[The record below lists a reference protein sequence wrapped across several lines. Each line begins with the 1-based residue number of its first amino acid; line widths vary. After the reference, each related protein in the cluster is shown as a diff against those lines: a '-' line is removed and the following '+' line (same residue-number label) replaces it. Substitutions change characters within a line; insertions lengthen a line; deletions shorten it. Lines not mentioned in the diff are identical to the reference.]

1 MKSHQVIFIIF
12 STIIFQGCLVHTNS
26 ADADKAVI
34 DSLKMKIDAGY
45 HPGLGEF
52 MSGIQMH
59 HAKLWFAG
67 TKSNWKLADFEV
79 HEIIESLDDIEMF
92 NKDRKESKMV
102 SMIRPALD
110 SVVIAI
116 THADAY
122 DFKRKYQILT
132 ETCNK
137 CHQAADF
144 GFNVV
149 TVPTSLPVTNQDFA
163 PKP

>member
-1 MKSHQVIFIIF
+1 MKSLILICLLSF
-12 STIIFQGCLVHTNS
+12 TGCLVHTNS

-34 DSLKMKIDAGY
+34 DSLKMKIDASY

-52 MSGIQMH
+52 MSGIQTH

-67 TKSNWKLADFEV
+67 MKSNWKLADFEV
-79 HEIIESLDDIEMF
+79 HEIIESLDDIENF
-92 NKDRKESKMV
+92 NKERKESKMV

-110 SVVIAI
+110 SMEVAVNHEDTI
-116 THADAY
+116 
-122 DFKRKYQILT
+122 DFRKKFTVLT

-137 CHQAADF
+137 CHQAVDF

-149 TVPTSLPVTNQDFA
+149 TIPNALPVTNQDFT